1 MMLET
6 GCYLGPVGSLWS
18 VFRLEAE
25 KVILLVSIFIVAPLN
40 VLFLNFKP
48 QILLFFSFLF

>member
-1 MMLET
+1 MVLET
-6 GCYLGPVGSLWS
+6 GCYLGPVGSLGS

-25 KVILLVSIFIVAPLN
+25 KVISLVSIFIGPLN
-40 VLFLNFKP
+40 VLFLNFQP